1 MLNRRETK
9 RSEAN
14 YYSTG
19 EKRTEA
25 KYNYEITDFL
35 NKHHRK
41 DRNRMTTIIKT
52 KKIIII
58 DTGKHLELSKEA
70 EQKISDHWKELLEV
84 HPWLFNGPVYS
95 TVKME
100 NNDGELSLE
109 CELSDYSNYKCGQ
122 VQDLGRYACKNTYAG
137 GILKSTDGKF
147 FVSLN
152 GIGSENKGKIQFIGG
167 VIDPDDR
174 NERGDLDPIKAAF
187 REFEEEAGSAIRDSI
202 VSTGD
207 TYLITDEK
215 KYGVQTVFFS
225 SMSSDEILEAFEAFK
240 NSSDNAEIARI
251 ISFGKE
257 NIEELKEYLERHDIG
272 VIDLLTYLITEEK

>member
-1 MLNRRETK
+1 MRCYLCCNPIR
-9 RSEAN
+9 N
-14 YYSTG
+14 
-19 EKRTEA
+19 
-25 KYNYEITDFL
+25 KYVCYDIIYIEPQ

-52 KKIIII
+52 KKITII

-100 NNDGELSLE
+100 NNDGEVSLE
-109 CELSDYSNYKCGQ
+109 CELSDYANYKCVQ

-152 GIGSENKGKIQFIGG
+152 GNGSENKGKIQFIGG

-174 NERGDLDPIKAAF
+174 NESGDLDPIKAAF

-225 SMSSDEILEAFEAFK
+225 SMSSDEILDAFEAFK
-240 NSSDNAEIARI
+240 NSSDNTEIARI

-272 VIDLLTYLITEEK
+272 VIDLLTDLITEEK